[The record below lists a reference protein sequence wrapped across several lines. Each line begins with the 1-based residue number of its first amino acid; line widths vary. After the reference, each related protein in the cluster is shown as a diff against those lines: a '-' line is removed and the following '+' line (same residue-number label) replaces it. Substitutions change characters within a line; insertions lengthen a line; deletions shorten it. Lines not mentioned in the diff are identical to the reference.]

1 MANKKELDLKAPEII
16 ELENKIRREEKLRRK
31 AVVDQILRFLGLIL
45 ATIIFLI
52 TFSMNAPLTFFGPL
66 FGSNSP
72 ADVWKSGDLAVVFQ
86 QGSLYFSFIGPDP
99 TMAITLM
106 TLIQIGLGVA
116 LAFLYAYYVRDFIGV
131 VKSIFGLGKDI
142 VNELGETVKESVAT
156 IGPDGKKSLFGGS
169 KKEDSK
175 KEQTKKLSK
184 EEKIKAELQKLT
196 GEANPQAV
204 TAQPEAQQ
212 QPAPQTQEELDKL
225 LTDPNYKPSQ
235 QPDPNQRPRRSLF
248 DNKK

>member
-1 MANKKELDLKAPEII
+1 MAKKDIDFKSPDII

-31 AVVDQILRFLGLIL
+31 GIVDQVLRFLGLIL

-66 FGSNSP
+66 FGAPSP
-72 ADVWKSGDLAVVFQ
+72 ADVWKDGLLGVVFE

-106 TLIQIGLGVA
+106 TLIQVGLGVA
-116 LAFLYAYYVRDFIGV
+116 LAFLYAYYIRDFIGV
-131 VKSIFGLGKDI
+131 VKSIFGLGKNI
-142 VNELGETVKESVAT
+142 VSELRDTVSENVVQV
-156 IGPDGKKSLFGGS
+156 GPDGKKTLFGIG
-169 KKEDSK
+169 KKDDQK
-175 KEQTKKLSK
+175 KEQPKKLSK

-196 GEANPQAV
+196 GEANAQPPQAPA
-204 TAQPEAQQ
+204 TE
-212 QPAPQTQEELDKL
+212 PAPQTQEELDKL
-225 LTDPNYKPSQ
+225 LTDPNYKASQ
-235 QPDPNQRPRRSLF
+235 QPDPNQRARRSLF

>member
-1 MANKKELDLKAPEII
+1 MAKKDIDFKSPDII
-16 ELENKIRREEKLRRK
+16 ELENKIRKEEKQRRK

-66 FGSNSP
+66 FGASNP

-116 LAFLYAYYVRDFIGV
+116 LAFLYAYYIRDFIGV
-131 VKSIFGLGKDI
+131 IRSIFGLGKNI
-142 VNELGETVKESVAT
+142 VSELRDTVSENVVT
-156 IGPDGKKSLFGGS
+156 IGPDGKKTLFGIG
-169 KKEDSK
+169 KKDDQK
-175 KEQTKKLSK
+175 KEQPKKLSK

-196 GEANPQAV
+196 GEANSQPAQASATEPV
-204 TAQPEAQQ
+204 Q

-225 LTDPNYKPSQ
+225 LTDPNYKAQQ
-235 QPDPNQRPRRSLF
+235 QPDPNQRGRRSLF